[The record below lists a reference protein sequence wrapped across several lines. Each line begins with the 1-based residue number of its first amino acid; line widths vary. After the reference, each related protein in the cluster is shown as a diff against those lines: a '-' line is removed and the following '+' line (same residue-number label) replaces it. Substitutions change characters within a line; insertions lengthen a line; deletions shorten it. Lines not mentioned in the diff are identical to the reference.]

1 MTVTVLDSSNLVE
14 YAQTGKV
21 PVPAGIA
28 EDNAAQAAK
37 REAAKPEPKSAQVV
51 ESNKPE
57 PVVAETPERPPADAP
72 DDDEEGEDGLTP
84 RQKREFTKSMLA
96 TIAKKHRAQK
106 EAEEL
111 ATSEYNRSRMAEER
125 SARLEQELEA
135 FKKAAKPA
143 ESTEGPPQRDKF
155 ETEEAYRD
163 ALLDYRVDQKWK
175 EREAQ
180 QAKQQEEQEAA
191 ETLAHAKARIEHAIE
206 LVPDFKEVTEAVD
219 MAVPPHIAVYMQ
231 GSDMFAELGYNFA
244 KHPDVLARLAAY
256 TEGLKPGT
264 QKFVDGITRSLV
276 ELGKI
281 ESRLTPFA
289 SPAKVDDHSNGAEPS
304 QTNGTKPSTETGSAP
319 SKPRVQA
326 PIIRPL
332 SAGSGAQVEKDP
344 SERTAAEDLIAWQ
357 RKHNVKLT
365 ARKRH

>member
-1 MTVTVLDSSNLVE
+1 MSVFYFSV
-14 YAQTGKV
+14 AQNV
-21 PVPAGIA
+21 PQLQKLKDYVQ
-28 EDNAAQAAK
+28 N
-37 REAAKPEPKSAQVV
+37 
-51 ESNKPE
+51 NKPE
-57 PVVAETPERPPADAP
+57 LVTEPKVETPADAP
-72 DDDEEGEDGLTP
+72 PGDDEEGEDGLTP

-125 SARLEQELEA
+125 NTALQQEVERLKAQ
-135 FKKAAKPA
+135 FKVP
-143 ESTEGPPQRDKF
+143 EVTEGPPQRDKF
-155 ETEEAYRD
+155 ETEDAYRD
-163 ALLDYRVDQKWK
+163 ALIDYRVDQKLKAK
-175 EREAQ
+175 EAAD
-180 QAKQQEEQEAA
+180 AKAQEEAEAA

-231 GSDMFAELGYNFA
+231 SSDMFAELGYNFA
-244 KHPDVLARLAAY
+244 KHPEVLTKLASY

-281 ESRLTPFA
+281 ESRLSPFA
-289 SPAKVDDHSNGAEPS
+289 PKAKGDDESNGVEPS
-304 QTNGTKPSTETGSAP
+304 QTNGTKPSTETGTAP

-344 SERTAAEDLIAWQ
+344 SERTAHEDLIAWQ
-357 RKHNVKLT
+357 KKHNRLLT